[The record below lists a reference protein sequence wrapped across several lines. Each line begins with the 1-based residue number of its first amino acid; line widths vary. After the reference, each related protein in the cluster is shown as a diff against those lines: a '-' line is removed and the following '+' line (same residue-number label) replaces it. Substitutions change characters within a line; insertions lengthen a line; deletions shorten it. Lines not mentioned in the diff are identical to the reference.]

1 MEIYWYDVVGNIGVL
16 LILTAYLLLQ
26 IDRIESNSAG
36 YSLLNALGAGLVLA
50 SLLGAFNLAAFVLE
64 AFWLLISLWGLFAR
78 FRDQNSATV
87 K

>member
-36 YSLLNALGAGLVLA
+36 YSLLNSLGAGLVLA